1 MNRRYCLG
9 IASVLYFLCF
19 VAFCGQI
26 AYTFELVELTHS
38 VKIVSDAVSV
48 ISGFTAS
55 FFYCLTLNEK
65 KANVFMR
72 RVLFLLF
79 VFYIIMLVD
88 FTLIDDNFGRNIFNF
103 LSWDRKAFAEY
114 LNTSTNF
121 IPFATVKLFING
133 YVKDYLSFWDTSLNL
148 LGNFL
153 VFMPFTFFTAIFFY
167 KPRPYLK
174 MFFTVLI
181 ATVAIE
187 LLQLLFLTGSTDI
200 DDLILNTSGAMLCY
214 YVLHKK
220 RISKV
225 FHWLTFGVWD
235 NEKEE
240 D

>member
-1 MNRRYCLG
+1 M
-9 IASVLYFLCF
+9 LYFLCF

-26 AYTFELVELTHS
+26 AYAFELIELTHS

-55 FFYCLTLNEK
+55 FFYCLTLNK
-65 KANVFMR
+65 TRANVFMKT
-72 RVLFLLF
+72 VLFLLF
-79 VFYIIMLVD
+79 VFYILMLLD

-103 LSWDRKAFAEY
+103 LSWDKAALAKY
-114 LNTSTNF
+114 INTSTNF

-133 YVKDYLSFWDTSLNL
+133 YVKDYLSLWDTSLNL

-153 VFMPFTFFTAIFFY
+153 AFMPFTFFTAIFFE

-187 LLQLLFLTGSTDI
+187 LLQFLFLTGSTDI
-200 DDLILNTSGAMLCY
+200 DDLILNTSGAMICY
-214 YVLHKK
+214 YILHKK
-220 RISKV
+220 RISKTIYR
-225 FHWLTFGVWD
+225 LTFGVWD